1 MSTKTR
7 KLSAIIDVSVEHLQK
22 YGKIN
27 DKYHAMK
34 MVIYSLKEV
43 LSDIW
48 FRYK

>member
-7 KLSAIIDVSVEHLQK
+7 KLSAIIDVSVERLQK

-27 DKYHAMK
+27 DKYHVMK